1 MFPRVLFP
9 TDFSEEAV
17 SAVEDILAS
26 SPSRPG
32 ELILLHVIDSKLLE
46 AVVEATRDAYGSE
59 ARARDA
65 AFATLKADA
74 ERKMRKVYE
83 RMVKHAQ
90 TVLTE
95 VRIGKPAEE
104 IVESAEEHDVNLI
117 LMPSR
122 STVGLKSLVFGSVTL
137 GVLGLTARPVL
148 VVKLRG

>member
-26 SPSRPG
+26 SLSRPG

-46 AVVEATRDAYGSE
+46 AVAEATREAYGSE

-65 AFATLKADA
+65 AFEVLKGDA
-74 ERKMRKVYE
+74 ERRLREVYG

-95 VRIGKPAEE
+95 VRVGRPAQE

-117 LMPSR
+117 LIPSR
-122 STVGLKSLVFGSVTL
+122 STVGIKSLVFGSVAL
-137 GVLGLTARPVL
+137 GVLELTTRPVL
-148 VVKLRG
+148 VVKLR